1 LRLVISTPTSLVA
14 DIADATSIRA
24 EDESGSFGILD
35 GHADFLTVLTIS
47 LLRWR
52 QADGKERYCAVRHG
66 VFSVS
71 GGREVRVA
79 TREAITGTDPEQLE
93 SAVLARFRAAA
104 EEEQTARTESLRLQ
118 MTAIRRLIQYLRPGG
133 ASVPGQ
139 SA

>member
-1 LRLVISTPTSLVA
+1 MRLVISTPTSLIA
-14 DIADATSIRA
+14 DIPDATSIRA
-24 EDESGSFGILD
+24 EDESGSFGILE

-52 QADGKERYCAVRHG
+52 QADGKECYCAIRRG

-71 GGREVRVA
+71 AGREVQVA
-79 TREAITGTDPEQLE
+79 TREAITGTDPEELE

-104 EEEQTARTESLRLQ
+104 DEEQTARAESLRLQ
-118 MTAIRRLIQYLRPGG
+118 MAAIRRLIQYLRPGG